1 MAVSIRPETNKLSNE
16 IAVFIGQLNRKMRPL
31 SHMKKRDY
39 R

>member
-1 MAVSIRPETNKLSNE
+1 MAISNRLENKKLSNE
-16 IAVFIGQLNRKMRPL
+16 IGVFIGQLNRKMRPL